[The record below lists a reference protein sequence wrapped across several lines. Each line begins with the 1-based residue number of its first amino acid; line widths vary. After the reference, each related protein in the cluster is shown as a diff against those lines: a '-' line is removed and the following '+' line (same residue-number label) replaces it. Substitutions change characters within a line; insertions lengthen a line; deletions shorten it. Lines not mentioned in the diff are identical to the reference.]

1 MSQGLSEIAAYLSQD
16 VGQLRNI
23 SQNIANVDTTGY
35 RAQSQVLR
43 FGSLVGSGSAGN
55 VLGIPIVQSFTSNRQ
70 GSLRQTRR
78 SLDVALS
85 GSGYLAVQTPRGV
98 RYTRAGHL
106 HLSADGTL
114 VDPNGYPVLGVGG
127 TITLQSSDVTIAAD
141 GSISEAGRTVG
152 RLGIFDLA
160 DPAMASSAGHGLY
173 RYTGNAQPDSMTRVV
188 QGNLEMSNVNPAEE
202 MVNLIRLNRQIGTLQ
217 RTFAAYDQVLGMGI
231 NQIGK

>member
-16 VGQLRNI
+16 VGQLRSI
-23 SQNIANVDTTGY
+23 SQNIANVDTPGY

-43 FGSLVGSGSAGN
+43 FGSLIGSEVAGN
-55 VLGIPIVQSFTSNRQ
+55 AFGTPVVQDFTTNRQ
-70 GSLRQTRR
+70 GSLRQTGR

-85 GSGYLAVQTPRGV
+85 GSGYFAVQTPVGV

-106 HLSADGTL
+106 HLSADGIL
-114 VDPNGYPVLGVGG
+114 VDASGYPVLGAGG
-127 TITLQSSDVTIAAD
+127 TIALQGSGVAIAAD

-152 RLGIFDLA
+152 RLAVFDLA
-160 DPAMASSAGHGLY
+160 DPAMVSPAGQGLY
-173 RYTGNAQPDSMTRVV
+173 RYTGNAQPDSTTKVV
-188 QGNLEMSNVNPAEE
+188 QGNLEMSNVDPAEE